1 MQSESVAAAVAE
13 VRREIAAHASRH
25 GVTLCAVTKGFG
37 VDAIRLARDAG
48 CEAIGENYAQELQSK
63 MTELGDEPRP
73 EVHFI
78 GRIQS
83 NKIRLVAPWVAVWQT
98 VDRGDIIAE
107 IARRAPAGTRI
118 MIQVNA
124 ALESGKGGCRPED
137 VPALLAAAAD
147 NGIVVDGLMTMG
159 PTSQDP
165 DDTRRTF
172 RAVRRLADGHGLVG
186 CSMGMSGDLRIALE
200 EGSTL
205 VRVGTRLF
213 GERPVRPSPTG
224 VL

>member
-1 MQSESVAAAVAE
+1 M
-13 VRREIAAHASRH
+13 
-25 GVTLCAVTKGFG
+25 TKGFG
-37 VDAIRLARDAG
+37 AGAIRLARDAG

-63 MTELGDEPRP
+63 MTELGIEPRP

-83 NKIRLVAPWVAVWQT
+83 NKIRLVAAWVAVWQT
-98 VDRGDIIAE
+98 VDRREIIAE
-107 IARRAPAGTRI
+107 IARRAPAGARI

-124 ALESGKGGCRPED
+124 AMESAKGGCRPDEI
-137 VPALLAAAAD
+137 PALLAAAAD

-165 DDTRRTF
+165 EDTRLVFRT
-172 RAVRRLADGHGLVG
+172 VRRLADDHGLVG

-205 VRVGTRLF
+205 VRIGTRLF
-213 GERPVRPSPTG
+213 GERPVRRSPAG

>member
-1 MQSESVAAAVAE
+1 MQSDLVTAAVAE
-13 VRREIAAHASRH
+13 VRREIAAYASRP
-25 GVTLCAVTKGFG
+25 GVALCAVTKGFG
-37 VDAIRLARDAG
+37 VDAIRLARDSG
-48 CEAIGENYAQELQSK
+48 CEAVGENYAQELQAK
-63 MTELGDEPRP
+63 MTQLGDEPHP

-83 NKIRLVAPWVAVWQT
+83 NKIRLIARWVAVWQS
-98 VDRGDIIAE
+98 VDRPEIVAE
-107 IARRAPAGTRI
+107 IARRAPAGVRI

-124 ALESGKGGCRPED
+124 ALESGKAGCRPED

-147 NGIVVDGLMTMG
+147 NGIVVDGLMAMG

-165 DDTRRTF
+165 DDTRRVF
-172 RAVRRLADGHGLVG
+172 RTVRRLADEHGLVG